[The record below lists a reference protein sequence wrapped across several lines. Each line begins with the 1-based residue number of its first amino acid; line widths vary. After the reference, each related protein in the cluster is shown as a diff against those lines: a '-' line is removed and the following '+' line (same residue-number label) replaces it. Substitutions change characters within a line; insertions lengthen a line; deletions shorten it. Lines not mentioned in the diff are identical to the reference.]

1 MSEDYDINSLEN
13 SSTGTV
19 DWSVYLQKGVIIDL
33 QIKRY
38 RGTTSI
44 AFSELG
50 FDTEA
55 SSELNKFLSSYLKP
69 GQKSLIPPEIEGQL
83 KSIETAARQNLKDC
97 SFDCSTFDSQG
108 RFVPDSAY
116 ADFKKANQE
125 FERRF
130 WAIRDEFA
138 HSYQEIVQRVCDDYR
153 ILAENL
159 YLQSHPNEKVAS
171 EKYVNDFVKNI
182 KSQIPPKNEII
193 AQFEYNTFMR
203 RISPYLLN
211 VMKKKNDIDERAMRI
226 AASTP
231 VKPAE
236 KKKASSKK
244 PEEIHDV
251 IEADLQESMK
261 DQSDAMMQGFLH
273 EIPMQLRQTAFE
285 GASSVIASIDKNNG
299 KLVGRASIKAHNLV
313 NELKRMDFY
322 GDTDLQAML
331 SSFEAS
337 LQESDDGPRNVDQV
351 RQTAIELRDWAQG
364 SMKTMKKNY
373 SPSKRRTPKVKP
385 VQRKKTSDGEVKIS
399 VPKNNAQR
407 RTVKNKKG
415 K

>member
-1 MSEDYDINSLEN
+1 MAEDYDINSLEN

-50 FDTEA
+50 FDTES

-108 RFVPDSAY
+108 RFVPASAY

-138 HSYQEIVQRVCDDYR
+138 HSYQEIVQRVCNDYKV
-153 ILAENL
+153 LAENL
-159 YLQSHPNEKVAS
+159 YLQSHPDETVAS

-203 RISPYLLN
+203 KIPDYLLG
-211 VMKKKNDIDERAMRI
+211 VIRKKNDIDEKAMRI
-226 AASTP
+226 AATSP
-231 VKPAE
+231 VKKAE
-236 KKKASSKK
+236 KKTTAKQK
-244 PEEIHDV
+244 PTIHEV

-261 DQSDAMMQGFLH
+261 DQSEAMVQGFLH
-273 EIPMQLRQTAFE
+273 EIPMQLRQTAVE
-285 GASSVIASIDKNNG
+285 GANSVIASIDKNNG

-322 GDTDLQAML
+322 GDADLQAML
-331 SSFEAS
+331 SSFELS
-337 LQESDDGPRNVDQV
+337 LQESEDSPRDVSEI
-351 RQTAIELRDWAQG
+351 RKTAVELRDWAQG

-385 VQRKKTSDGEVKIS
+385 AQRKPAEDGKVKIS
-399 VPKNNAQR
+399 VPKNNAMR
-407 RTVKNKKG
+407 RTAKNKKG